1 MLNRTPTR
9 PNVDTET
16 LAEEICRHLDRRH
29 TDYRAFI
36 SLWDG
41 KDLSMQPVVDRLKEK
56 AAERVCAAFEN
67 ANSPSQ
73 FGFYRPAQRPEEV
86 ETQWHDS
93 GSDLDEPV
101 ATSNIHYCREFRI
114 ADLGIVVQG

>member
-16 LAEEICRHLDRRH
+16 LAEEICRHLDRGH

-36 SLWDG
+36 SFWDG
-41 KDLSMQPVVDRLKEK
+41 KDLSMQPVVDLVKEK
-56 AAERVCAAFEN
+56 AAERVCATFEN
-67 ANSPSQ
+67 ANSPNQ
-73 FGFYRPAQRPEEV
+73 FGFYRAAQQPEEV

-93 GSDLDEPV
+93 SSDLDEPI
-101 ATSNIHYCREFRI
+101 ATGNMHHCRAFNI
-114 ADLGIVVQG
+114 ADLGIVVQR